1 MENPNADTEWNDALR
16 KHGILPKKEV
26 EITEDQ
32 IENMIDKVVREKTE
46 GKQLHDMDLDE
57 LAEKEDDEDDIFLEQ
72 IR

>member
-57 LAEKEDDEDDIFLEQ
+57 LAEKEDDEDDIILEQ